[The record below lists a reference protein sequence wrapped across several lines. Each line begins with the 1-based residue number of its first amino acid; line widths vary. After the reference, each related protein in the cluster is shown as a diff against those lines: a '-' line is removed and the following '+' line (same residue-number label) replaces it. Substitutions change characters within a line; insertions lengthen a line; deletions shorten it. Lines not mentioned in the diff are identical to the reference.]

1 MRLGMT
7 VLRGLVGGLFVG
19 HGTQKLFG
27 WFGGHGL
34 EGTAGF
40 FSALGYHPPLV
51 AAFAAGA
58 TEAGGGALLALGLVT
73 PLAAAMIVGAMINA
87 IVAVHWTKGP
97 WVTNG
102 GYEYPLVVATTAV
115 AVAATGPG
123 LFSIDAAFG
132 A

>member
-1 MRLGMT
+1 MDVVLLIPRLI
-7 VLRGLVGGLFVG
+7 VGALLIG

-34 EGTAGF
+34 EGPAGF
-40 FSALGYHPPLV
+40 FSALGYQPPLV

-58 TEAGGGALLALGLVT
+58 TEAGGGAFLALGLAT

-87 IVAVHWTKGP
+87 IVAVHWDKGP

-102 GYEYPLVVATTAV
+102 GYEYPLVVMLTAV
-115 AVAATGPG
+115 ATAATGPG
-123 LFSIDAAFG
+123 IF
-132 A
+132 

>member
-1 MRLGMT
+1 MDVVLLILRLI
-7 VLRGLVGGLFVG
+7 VGCLLIG

-40 FSALGYHPPLV
+40 FGSLGYHPPLV

-58 TEAGGGALLALGLVT
+58 TEAGGGLFLALGLAT
-73 PLAAAMIVGAMINA
+73 PLAGAMIVGAMTNA
-87 IVAVHWTKGP
+87 IVAVHWDKGP

-102 GYEYPLVVATTAV
+102 GYEYPLVLATTAV
-115 AVAATGPG
+115 AVLATGPG
-123 LFSIDAAFG
+123 SL
-132 A
+132 